1 MPPTSASASASSS
14 TSAEAAAPASPSPP
28 PAPPI
33 AQTPG
38 PRAKKFIEVYEL
50 ALSRTLAS
58 VSYASF
64 AACFPSIAAQAPAA
78 LKGMHGSMVGRLE
91 AFARDEFETI
101 LAERNVVERLNL
113 LEDLIAEGRRRKAR
127 GELEE
132 QELELELEEGRGGGE
147 AGRVRVIPHTLPAA
161 SLLRSHTTPLHQ
173 SQQSHLNAK
182 LQTTESQ
189 NATLIEEVRRQ
200 RAEIEELLKLGEV
213 LVGDLE
219 GAGGRLGERGEE
231 LARAGRE
238 AEGVLDES

>member
-1 MPPTSASASASSS
+1 MPPTSTPA
-14 TSAEAAAPASPSPP
+14 TGEAEAEAEAPASPSPP

-127 GELEE
+127 GEQEE
-132 QELELELEEGRGGGE
+132 EEEGRAGGE
-147 AGRVRVIPHTLPAA
+147 AGRVRERVIPHTLPAA

-200 RAEIEELLKLGEV
+200 RAEIEELLKLGEI

-231 LARAGRE
+231 LARTGRE
-238 AEGVLDES
+238 AESVLDES